1 MLPRILRWFSR
12 PVPVLRRKLASR
24 RSLAVEHLEDR
35 RLLTVIPWTSV
46 PESIITTVAGCDVAG
61 YSGNTGQASV
71 AEMNLPRSI
80 ALDAKGDLFIA
91 DFNNH
96 CVREVN
102 LNTGIIT
109 TVAGTGSGGYSGDGG
124 QATAAELSGPAGVA
138 VDNSGNLF
146 IADAYDNV
154 IREVNLASGLITT
167 VAGNGTSSFQG
178 DNGAASLAELNTP
191 TGVAVDARG
200 DLFIADM
207 GNDRI
212 REVNLSTHIITTV
225 AGNGTAAFSGDGG
238 QATAAELY
246 APTAV
251 AVDASGDIFI
261 ADFDNHRVRKVS
273 TSGVI
278 TTVAGNGTSGYSGD
292 GGQATAAELAYP
304 WGLTVDG
311 CGDLYIADYR
321 DNAVREV
328 NLASG
333 LIATAAGDGLA
344 GYAGNGGS
352 ASDAYLSAP
361 ASVAFDAAGNLYIAD
376 AGNCVIREV
385 ASGADAEVMVGSGA
399 FFGAGSTGLVWQN
412 TVTGDVELWNQQGT
426 TVTKVALGY
435 VDPSFWNFVGVG
447 NLDPSHPGNPS
458 ILLQSSTGWVNA
470 WFVNDGVSGG
480 FAFVGWADPTLWK
493 LEGCGNFDSGKDAVS
508 DLLWVNQPSGV
519 TTTFIYP
526 NGNDVPTAVYVGTM
540 NPTLW
545 SFGGI
550 GNFDASNPSYSS
562 VVWKSTTAGNGG
574 IVAWLVE
581 NGTYSSIIGLG
592 YADPTL
598 WTLVG
603 TGNLHNDATS
613 DLLLYSQTAGIA
625 VAINYPNGTPTADGL
640 GYADPSLW
648 DSAGVANV
656 TWNGI
661 DAAEIVWHAP
671 SNGLVTS
678 WVIENGQIVS
688 QLDLGTA

>member
-1 MLPRILRWFSR
+1 
-12 PVPVLRRKLASR
+12 
-24 RSLAVEHLEDR
+24 
-35 RLLTVIPWTSV
+35 
-46 PESIITTVAGCDVAG
+46 
-61 YSGNTGQASV
+61 
-71 AEMNLPRSI
+71 
-80 ALDAKGDLFIA
+80 
-91 DFNNH
+91 
-96 CVREVN
+96 
-102 LNTGIIT
+102 
-109 TVAGTGSGGYSGDGG
+109 
-124 QATAAELSGPAGVA
+124 
-138 VDNSGNLF
+138 
-146 IADAYDNV
+146 
-154 IREVNLASGLITT
+154 
-167 VAGNGTSSFQG
+167 
-178 DNGAASLAELNTP
+178 
-191 TGVAVDARG
+191 
-200 DLFIADM
+200 
-207 GNDRI
+207 
-212 REVNLSTHIITTV
+212 
-225 AGNGTAAFSGDGG
+225 
-238 QATAAELY
+238 
-246 APTAV
+246 
-251 AVDASGDIFI
+251 
-261 ADFDNHRVRKVS
+261 
-273 TSGVI
+273 
-278 TTVAGNGTSGYSGD
+278 
-292 GGQATAAELAYP
+292 
-304 WGLTVDG
+304 
-311 CGDLYIADYR
+311 
-321 DNAVREV
+321 
-328 NLASG
+328 
-333 LIATAAGDGLA
+333 
-344 GYAGNGGS
+344 
-352 ASDAYLSAP
+352 
-361 ASVAFDAAGNLYIAD
+361 
-376 AGNCVIREV
+376 
-385 ASGADAEVMVGSGA
+385 
-399 FFGAGSTGLVWQN
+399 
-412 TVTGDVELWNQQGT
+412 
-426 TVTKVALGY
+426 
-435 VDPSFWNFVGVG
+435 
-447 NLDPSHPGNPS
+447 
-458 ILLQSSTGWVNA
+458 
-470 WFVNDGVSGG
+470 
-480 FAFVGWADPTLWK
+480 

-562 VVWKSTTAGNGG
+562 VVWKSTTTGNGG